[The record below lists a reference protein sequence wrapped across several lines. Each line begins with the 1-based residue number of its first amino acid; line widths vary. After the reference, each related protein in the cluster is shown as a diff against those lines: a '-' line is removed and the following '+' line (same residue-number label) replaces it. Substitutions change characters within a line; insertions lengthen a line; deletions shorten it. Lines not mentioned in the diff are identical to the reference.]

1 MANRMPSVTISGA
14 DGLIELLRLLP
25 EKEILPAI
33 NKGMREV
40 GSKTIRD
47 ARKHLRK
54 GHGLD
59 TGQLKKSLGVRK
71 IKTYKRQGRVVMY
84 LGPRRGFQIG
94 AALRSKVGGRK
105 GHDPFSIAHLV
116 EFGHKIAGSGRS
128 VMSKPF
134 LRPAVDKNKGEFT
147 RQMSEKVLKV
157 LKKARASGK

>member
-1 MANRMPSVTISGA
+1 MPSVTISGA

-25 EKEILPAI
+25 EKEILPAV
-33 NKGMREV
+33 NKGMRAV

-47 ARKHLRK
+47 ARTHLRK

-59 TGQLKKSLGVRK
+59 TGQLKKSLGIRK
-71 IKTYKRQGRVVMY
+71 IKTYKAQGRVVMY
-84 LGPRRGFQIG
+84 LGPRRGFRIG
-94 AALRSKVGGRK
+94 AALQAKVGGKK
-105 GHDPFSIAHLV
+105 GHDPYTIAHLV
-116 EFGHKIAGSGRS
+116 EFGHKIAGSSKS

-147 RQMSEKVLKV
+147 RQMTEKVLSV